1 MRQALLLLMVPDPA
15 AGESKAPATQ
25 EPPQDEEPAGIEDA
39 TPGAPQV
46 PDSVDP
52 PAQPRSEPEDQDR
65 LDKARKLLQEA
76 IRRSQAQ
83 GPAPAPGGLRPFP
96 GMKVDKYFGTKLPPV
111 CASLGCYVTDD
122 GKRFYCVNPAC
133 QKHKKRE
140 TKHTRRGNPA
150 KAHFVYFRCPRCES
164 RSLEMHVLSNRYVC
178 RACKYSW
185 QR

>member
-1 MRQALLLLMVPDPA
+1 MLLMLMVAEEPKPAPEAEAKAEAPPGGEKPDPIVPTEA
-15 AGESKAPATQ
+15 
-25 EPPQDEEPAGIEDA
+25 QDAE
-39 TPGAPQV
+39 
-46 PDSVDP
+46 
-52 PAQPRSEPEDQDR
+52 R
-65 LDKARKLLQEA
+65 LDKARQLLQEA
-76 IRRSQAQ
+76 IRRSQAV

-164 RSLEMHVLSNRYVC
+164 RSLEMHVMSNRYVC